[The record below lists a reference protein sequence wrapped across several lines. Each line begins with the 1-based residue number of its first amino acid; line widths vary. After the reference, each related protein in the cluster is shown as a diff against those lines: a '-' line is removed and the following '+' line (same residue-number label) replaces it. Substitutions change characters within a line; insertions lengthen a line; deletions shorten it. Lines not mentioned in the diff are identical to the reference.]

1 MFAEVSK
8 AKALLKVGGN
18 ASIAT
23 KAEQVL
29 DHAKSLEKENEQ
41 LKEKIVALECA
52 ALVSSAHEVKGVKVI
67 ATKIDNYSAKEL
79 RVAVDDL
86 KVRLPSSI
94 IVLGSVTEDNK
105 VNLIVAVSKDLTA

>member
-1 MFAEVSK
+1 M
-8 AKALLKVGGN
+8 
-18 ASIAT
+18 
-23 KAEQVL
+23 
-29 DHAKSLEKENEQ
+29 
-41 LKEKIVALECA
+41 
-52 ALVSSAHEVKGVKVI
+52 

-105 VNLIVAVSKDLTA
+105 VNLIAAVSKDLTAKVKAGDLIREVASYVGGKGGGRPDMAQAGGTQPEGLNKALSAVDSLVSERI